1 MSREELIKFVADEY
15 GIAPE
20 FLWEDDKITCV
31 FRHLGTKK
39 WFGILMKIP
48 GTKIGLET
56 DALIDIVNVKLEP
69 DFVQEITTTKSHQVF
84 PAWHMN
90 KKHWVSIL
98 LSRDGDINFVQ
109 SLIHESFRL
118 TN

>member
-1 MSREELIKFVADEY
+1 MSREELIRYIANEY
-15 GIAPE
+15 GISPE

-31 FRHLGTKK
+31 FRHLGSKK

-48 GTKIGLET
+48 GSKIGLKT
-56 DALIDIVNVKLEP
+56 NAIIDIMNVKLEP
-69 DFVQEITTTKSHQVF
+69 DFVREITTTKSSQVF

-90 KKHWVSIL
+90 KKHWVSVL
-98 LSRDGDINFVQ
+98 LSSDNDQALTQ